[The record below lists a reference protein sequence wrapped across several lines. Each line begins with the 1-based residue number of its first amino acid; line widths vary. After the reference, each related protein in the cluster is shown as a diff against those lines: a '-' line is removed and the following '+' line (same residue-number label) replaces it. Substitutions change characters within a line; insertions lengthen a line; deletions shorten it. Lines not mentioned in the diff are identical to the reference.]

1 MRRKEK
7 KREEEEAALDR
18 EKRMQEA
25 MLSIK
30 KKFGK
35 KRCTEGDESSG
46 RCNRQEQK

>member
-1 MRRKEK
+1 MQ
-7 KREEEEAALDR
+7 EEEEAALDR

-35 KRCTEGDESSG
+35 NRCTEGNESSG
-46 RCNRQEQK
+46 RCNCPGQK